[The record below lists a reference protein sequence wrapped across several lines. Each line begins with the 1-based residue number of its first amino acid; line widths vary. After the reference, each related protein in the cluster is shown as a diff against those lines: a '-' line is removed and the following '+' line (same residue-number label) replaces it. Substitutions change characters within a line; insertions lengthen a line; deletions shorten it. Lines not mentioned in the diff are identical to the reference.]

1 LGGHL
6 VMKLQETLDNIAPSG
21 WWNVPNDK
29 LKDCVVLSER
39 TDVFSKMSKNGNVGE
54 LGVFDGDGS
63 AEIIKICNPKNL
75 HLFEIDDKKFDLL
88 EKRFPQEDVYLERGD
103 ASQNLEKFDDDYFD
117 WVFIDSNHD
126 YNSTKRELEISH
138 KKVGGE
144 GWILLHDYI
153 IWTNPVQKDYGVVP
167 AVNEFIM
174 DYDYRVRYLSLEHHG
189 FHTIAISL

>member
-1 LGGHL
+1 M
-6 VMKLQETLDNIAPSG
+6 MKLQETLDNIAPSG

-88 EKRFPQEDVYLERGD
+88 EKRFPQENVYLERGD